1 MTKDVMT
8 DNYFEREYG
17 SDKTGKFCRTG
28 LNGPNEVHR
37 QNFQNFVE
45 DGQSFLDVGCG
56 SGQDWELL
64 EKYGKKVKY
73 KGMDY
78 APGILEGAKRM
89 CPGAVFAIGDV
100 NDIPEED
107 NSWDVV
113 NCRHVINHCEYYEQ
127 PIRELVRVAKKRVIL
142 TLHVPFS
149 EKEID
154 EIREFPPYSWES
166 SFARGK
172 FKKFLETL
180 EVKIVTFEEHHKG
193 GPETFIVLDKLT

>member
-1 MTKDVMT
+1 MT
-8 DNYFEREYG
+8 DNYFERKYG
-17 SDKTGKFCRTG
+17 SDKSGKFCRTG
-28 LNGPNEVHR
+28 LNGMNEAWR
-37 QNFQNFVE
+37 QDFKNFVE

-56 SGQDWELL
+56 SGADWELL
-64 EKYGKKVKY
+64 QASERNITY

-78 APGILEGAKRM
+78 APSILEGAKKM
-89 CPGAVFAIGDV
+89 CPGAVFAVGDV
-100 NDIPEED
+100 NNIPEKD

-127 PIRELVRVAKKRVIL
+127 PIKELVRVAKKRVIL

-149 EKEID
+149 SNELDNIK
-154 EIREFPPYSWES
+154 EFPPYAWES

-180 EVKIVTFEEHHKG
+180 GVKIVAFEEFHKG
-193 GPETFIVLDKLT
+193 GKETFIVLDK